1 MVDVYHFPPKKAT
14 SPSII
19 PRFSFVYRQSFLFLA
34 CNKSKIQNMSIQ
46 SSELITNN
54 DGSIFH
60 LHLLPEDLAR
70 DIILVGDPERVALI
84 ASHFDTIEVKKSNRE
99 FSTVTG
105 TYGGRR
111 LSVISTGIGPD
122 NIDIVLNE
130 LDALVNIDLKT
141 KEVKERKESL
151 NIVRIGTSGSV
162 QADIPVD
169 SFVISEKSIGCDG
182 VLRFY
187 AGTPVI
193 CDQEFE
199 DAFIRHCHWAPE
211 AARPYAVNASPAL
224 VEKLHTEGVTRKGVT
239 LTAVGFYGPQG
250 RVLRLPLAMP
260 GINDRITTFSHRN
273 YRVTNYE
280 MESAAITGLC
290 NLLGHH
296 AATICL
302 IIANRITGKASAGY
316 HAHMEKLIRYT
327 LDKLTH

>member
-1 MVDVYHFPPKKAT
+1 MA
-14 SPSII
+14 SI
-19 PRFSFVYRQSFLFLA
+19 
-34 CNKSKIQNMSIQ
+34 K
-46 SSELITNN
+46 SSELITND

-60 LHLLPEDLAR
+60 LHLLPEDIAN
-70 DIILVGDPERVALI
+70 DIILVGDPGRVETI
-84 ASHFDTIEVKKSNRE
+84 AKHFEKIELKKSSRE
-99 FSTVTG
+99 FCTITG
-105 TYGGRR
+105 TYRNHR

-122 NIDIVLNE
+122 NIDIVINE
-130 LDALVNIDLKT
+130 LDALTNIDLKT
-141 KEVKERKESL
+141 KEIKAQKRSL

-187 AGTPVI
+187 EGNREV

-199 DAFIRHCHWAPE
+199 DAFIAHCQWAKD
-211 AARPYAVNASPAL
+211 AARPYVVNSSLQL
-224 VEKLHTEGVTRKGVT
+224 VSKLHTEGQTIKGIT

-250 RVLRLPLAMP
+250 RILRLPLAMP
-260 GINDRITTFSHRN
+260 GINDRITAFRYNN
-273 YRVTNYE
+273 YKVTNYE

-302 IIANRITGKASAGY
+302 IIANRMNGDASADYHGY
-316 HAHMEKLIRYT
+316 MAKLIRYT
-327 LDKLTH
+327 LDRLVSC

>member
-1 MVDVYHFPPKKAT
+1 M
-14 SPSII
+14 SSI
-19 PRFSFVYRQSFLFLA
+19 
-34 CNKSKIQNMSIQ
+34 K
-46 SSELITNN
+46 SSELITNE

-60 LHLLPEDLAR
+60 LHLLPEDLAN
-70 DIILVGDPERVALI
+70 DIILVGDPGRVETI
-84 ASHFDTIEVKKSNRE
+84 AKHFDRIELKKSSRE
-99 FSTVTG
+99 FCTITG
-105 TYGGRR
+105 TYRNHR

-122 NIDIVLNE
+122 NIDIVINE

-141 KEVKERKESL
+141 KEIKKDKRSL

-187 AGTPVI
+187 DENLKV
-193 CDQEFE
+193 CDRDFE
-199 DAFIRHCHWAPE
+199 EAFISHCNWTKD
-211 AARPYAVNASPAL
+211 AARPYVVNASSQL
-224 VEKLHTEGVTRKGVT
+224 INKLHNEGETIKGIT

-250 RVLRLPLAMP
+250 RILRLPLAMP
-260 GINDRITTFSHRN
+260 GINDRITAFRYKN
-273 YRVTNYE
+273 YKVTNYE

-302 IIANRITGKASAGY
+302 IIANRMTGDASADYHGY
-316 HAHMEKLIRYT
+316 MNKLIKYT
-327 LDKLTH
+327 LDKLAE